1 MNQAPVDLGFSK
13 FKRDL
18 SIAESLDSLPE
29 ITEHKCEEEE
39 KEPQT
44 VTQTT
49 DFWNSTMDQDEDTF
63 EQRATRIE
71 LSRFA
76 AISTFKR
83 KQDQKKAIDHGN

>member
-39 KEPQT
+39 KEP
-44 VTQTT
+44 
-49 DFWNSTMDQDEDTF
+49 
-63 EQRATRIE
+63 
-71 LSRFA
+71 
-76 AISTFKR
+76 
-83 KQDQKKAIDHGN
+83 